1 MVVSK
6 HTTYVNYY
14 PDKLT
19 VKFAE
24 VLDNV
29 TELIETAQLKSYRD
43 SPRPREPSYPDWL
56 HDPHADQDPDKNL
69 LALAEARDRAICL
82 AKMVDLQV
90 CGAHRSKS

>member
-56 HDPHADQDPDKNL
+56 QGRGML
-69 LALAEARDRAICL
+69 TEALATPNRGSIFTR
-82 AKMVDLQV
+82 
-90 CGAHRSKS
+90 